1 MTALTRR
8 AATLSPE
15 DQETIRQAA
24 YESSLRQRELWTE
37 YERRQWKVLEKAGV
51 HMIYPED
58 KTGFLEM
65 VRPIYDMY
73 GQPYGNLLSQIEQM
87 GNPDP

>member
-51 HMIYPED
+51 RILYPED
-58 KTGFLEM
+58 KTGFREM
-65 VRPIYDMY
+65 VRPVYDMY
-73 GQPYGNLLSQIEQM
+73 GQPYEDILSEIRQM
-87 GNPDP
+87 GGPGA

>member
-1 MTALTRR
+1 M
-8 AATLSPE
+8 
-15 DQETIRQAA
+15 
-24 YESSLRQRELWTE
+24 
-37 YERRQWKVLEKAGV
+37 LEKEGV

-58 KTGFLEM
+58 KTGFLQM
-65 VRPIYDMY
+65 VRPIYDMN

>member
-65 VRPIYDMY
+65 VRPIYDMAS
-73 GQPYGNLLSQIEQM
+73 PMEISSVR
-87 GNPDP
+87 